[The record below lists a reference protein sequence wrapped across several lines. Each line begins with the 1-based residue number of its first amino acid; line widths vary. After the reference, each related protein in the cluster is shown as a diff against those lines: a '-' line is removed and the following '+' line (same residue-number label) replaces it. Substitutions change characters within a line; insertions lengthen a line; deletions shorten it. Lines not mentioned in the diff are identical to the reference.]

1 MALCDEGY
9 EVKRS
14 TAGTIKTG
22 SPRWPSGATDTPV
35 SIGTKFVSLFQEGA
49 VGLLLVRRVNWHLA
63 NPTAVAVISGAGYAA

>member
-14 TAGTIKTG
+14 TAGTIEMSDG
-22 SPRWPSGATDTPV
+22 PSGATDTPV